1 MAEYNF
7 DEIIDRSGTNSIKY
21 DLRQE
26 VFGSDNVIPMWVAD
40 MDFRTP
46 GFIMDAIRQ
55 RASHEILGYTTR
67 SAGFFQAIIE
77 WFKRRQNWTI
87 DTNWIV
93 FSPGI
98 VPALNFAVRVYTY
111 PGDKVVIQ
119 PPVYRPF
126 STVIT
131 DNQREIVNNPLKLHK
146 GRYFMDFD
154 NLKEQIDDRV
164 KLILISHP
172 HNPVGR
178 VWTPEELSELARI
191 CLEHNITI
199 ISDEIHSD
207 IIMPGCKHVPLAAIS
222 PAFSEITVTCIAPS
236 KTFNIAGLST
246 SVVVIPDKNKRDVF
260 SREINTGHLWLG
272 NIFGNIALEAAYRN
286 GDEWIEQLNIYISE
300 NFKFLDSYLKQYIP
314 QIKLIWPDATYLAW
328 LDMRGLDL
336 DDKALKEF
344 MIQKAGIGCNDGISF
359 GTGGEG
365 FIRMNIGCPR
375 KILEKA
381 LDKLN
386 SAVNNL

>member
-1 MAEYNF
+1 MTEYNF
-7 DEIIDRSGTNSIKY
+7 DEIINRSGTNAIKY
-21 DLRQE
+21 DWKKE
-26 VFGSDNVIPMWVAD
+26 VFGKEDIIPMWVAD

-46 GFIMDAIRQ
+46 DFIMEAIRQ
-55 RASHEILGYTTR
+55 RANHEILGYTTR
-67 SAGFFQAIIE
+67 SAGFFQAIID

-87 DTNWIV
+87 DASWIV

-98 VPALNFAVRVYTY
+98 VPALSFAVRTFTSR
-111 PGDKVVIQ
+111 GDKVIIQ
-119 PPVYRPF
+119 SPVYRPF

-131 DNQREIVNNPLKLHK
+131 GNQREILNNPLKLQK

-154 NLKEQIDDRV
+154 NLREQIDAKV

-178 VWTPEELSELARI
+178 VWTPAELSELADI

-207 IIMPGCKHVPLAAIS
+207 IIMPGHKHVPLAAIS
-222 PAFSEITVTCIAPS
+222 HALSEITVTCIAPS

-246 SVVVIPDKNKRDVF
+246 SVVVIPDKNKRDMF
-260 SREINTGHLWLG
+260 SREIDTAHLWLG
-272 NIFGNIALEAAYRN
+272 NIFGNVALEAAYRN
-286 GDEWIEQLNIYISE
+286 GDEWVDKLIIYISE

-314 QIKLIWPDATYLAW
+314 EIKLIRPDATYLAW
-328 LDMRGLDL
+328 LDMHELNM
-336 DDKALKEF
+336 DDKGLKEF
-344 MIQKAGIGCNDGISF
+344 MIQKAGIGCNDGVSF

-365 FIRMNIGCPR
+365 FMRMNIGCPR
-375 KILEKA
+375 EMLQKALEK
-381 LDKLN
+381 LN
-386 SAVNNL
+386 RAVNN